1 MICFI
6 GIFGC
11 YSGYA
16 LLQESLLSDKSK
28 KLNVSFVMGVQSLIA
43 VVIASFIITVGGMGD
58 LMSGFSRGDFVVG
71 LLNFLTMYCSNFALK
86 YVNYPFM
93 VLAKSAKIMPVVIT
107 GWIRGIYKLSYMQMV
122 LAVTISVGLVLFNSS
137 KVQSFEEDSSIGVI
151 LVLISLFFDGF
162 TNS

>member
-1 MICFI
+1 
-6 GIFGC
+6 
-11 YSGYA
+11 
-16 LLQESLLSDKSK
+16 
-28 KLNVSFVMGVQSLIA
+28 
-43 VVIASFIITVGGMGD
+43 MGD
-58 LMSGFSRGDFVVG
+58 LMSGFSRGDLIVG

-107 GWIRGIYKLSYMQMV
+107 GWIRGIYKLSYMQMG